1 MQIKRYNHLP
11 EEASRIRQKVFCQEQ
26 GFDDEFDDIDAIATH
41 VVLFDADKPVATCR
55 IFPGEVSGTYILGRL
70 AVSKE
75 YRGRDL
81 GLAIVQDAEKAAK
94 EKGAGEMMLHA
105 QCQAK
110 GFYEKAG
117 YQTYGEIEDEQGCP
131 HIWMRKNL

>member
-1 MQIKRYNHLP
+1 M
-11 EEASRIRQKVFCQEQ
+11 
-26 GFDDEFDDIDAIATH
+26 
-41 VVLFDADKPVATCR
+41 
-55 IFPGEVSGTYILGRL
+55 
-70 AVSKE
+70 SKE
-75 YRGRDL
+75 YRGKDL

-94 EKGAGEMMLHA
+94 EKSAGEMTLHA

-131 HIWMRKNL
+131 HIWMRKYL